1 MQRVCGV
8 TYKVGFPHIVV
19 EAPDEK
25 AALLAY
31 GKFLEGWGVVDG
43 FGPEANIVE
52 EVADYAVDAEGYEI
66 YEIEEEEE

>member
-1 MQRVCGV
+1 MPKF
-8 TYKVGFPHIVV
+8 KVGFPLIVV

-31 GKFLEGWGVVDG
+31 GHFLADWGAIDG
-43 FGPEANIVE
+43 FSAEANIVE
-52 EVADYAVDAEGYEI
+52 EVADYAVDAGG